1 MRCSLVAL
9 VTLVGLTDQA
19 TGQDPRLS
27 KSLTLAATAVGTSI
41 TSIQLG
47 WSPVTGATSYRVLRG
62 ANPAGP
68 FVVAGTVAAPETGL
82 ADGGLVPGAVFH
94 YRIEALAA
102 APPVLAALKS
112 GAPPSVRRN
121 LAPAP
126 AAALVAPA
134 VPPITIATLVTSGQ
148 TVAPAPFTITK
159 QRCDNSTPRKYCRY
173 LWPATPGAVTY
184 RRYGEEGNNT
194 CSPPIRDADL
204 AVGSVYYP
212 AVQQFE
218 YPPRPGCDRH
228 WIRAVYRMANFPTPG
243 TVFETE
249 GPAALW
255 P

>member
-27 KSLTLAATAVGTSI
+27 KSLTLALTATAAGTSI
-41 TSIQLG
+41 TSIQLA

-126 AAALVAPA
+126 AA
-134 VPPITIATLVTSGQ
+134 PPITISTLVTSGQ

-159 QRCDNSTPRKYCRY
+159 HRCDDSTPLKYCRY

-184 RRYGEEGNNT
+184 RRYGEEGFAV
-194 CSPPIRDADL
+194 CSPPQREADL

-212 AVQQFE
+212 SVQQFE
-218 YPPRPGCDRH
+218 YPSKPGCDRR